1 MHQASSV
8 IRVICMTI
16 GWVVDTDFA
25 GLGSGLLAAKCRLA
39 GKAQDP
45 KRCALEAGYSEWF
58 LHQNTVLPTNIS

>member
-1 MHQASSV
+1 
-8 IRVICMTI
+8 MTI

-45 KRCALEAGYSEWF
+45 KRCA
-58 LHQNTVLPTNIS
+58 P